1 MEAWIIGF
9 LVLLLVNKV
18 FGLGGG
24 LHSDLSYVLEDVIL
38 EYDWLIEWIDAF
50 LKICIVTEAAL
61 LQVVVYN

>member
-38 EYDWLIEWIDAF
+38 EYDWLIE
-50 LKICIVTEAAL
+50 
-61 LQVVVYN
+61 